1 MSTGGGRTTFLGDR
15 IPFHRATVVDTAGDR
30 LGEVDAI
37 ELVTVGQRKGLGLPG
52 GGPKRY
58 VLDVDVAAGVVVVG
72 DDTDLLRPGLDV
84 HDVTW
89 VDGAVGETDVLVQCS
104 AHGDPRRAT
113 IRPIPPENAGIALS
127 ERFGAFSDGS
137 GPVGAIR
144 VEWDEP
150 QRRIAPG
157 QSVVFYDLD
166 DTRVLGGGIAG

>member
-1 MSTGGGRTTFLGDR
+1 MAARRSSAIGSRSTGRRSST
-15 IPFHRATVVDTAGDR
+15 PRATR

-113 IRPIPPENAGIALS
+113 I
-127 ERFGAFSDGS
+127 SDGS
-137 GPVGAIR
+137 GSVGAIR